1 MFNTISGNNEA
12 ISWHGI
18 LINTLKLNNE
28 INNRGRLIQIGTTNF
43 TFPKVNFP
51 FISRNIP
58 AAPAYV
64 FYISQV
70 ICYSRYYAQYSDF
83 LDIAQLLMLKLLNQG
98 YNDTR
103 LNSSLWRLNGHH
115 HEYADLSIKLPIS
128 QMTTNMFH
136 LSKWESRRFLIH
148 DL

>member
-51 FISRNIP
+51 FISSNIP

-64 FYISQV
+64 FYIAQV
-70 ICYSRYYAQYSDF
+70 ICYSRYYAQYCDF

-103 LNSSLWRLNGHH
+103 LNSSL
-115 HEYADLSIKLPIS
+115 
-128 QMTTNMFH
+128 
-136 LSKWESRRFLIH
+136 
-148 DL
+148 